1 MEYTNSPLVDFTQLS
16 PNHSGERDHS
26 IDRITPHCYVGQV
39 TVERMGR
46 GWASPGGTSANYG
59 IGYDAKVGLYVE
71 EKNRAWTSSSPDNDH
86 RAVTIE
92 CASDSTSPY
101 AFKDD
106 VYNKLIDLCTDI
118 CKRNG
123 KTKLL
128 WFGNKTQTLKY
139 NPEPDEMVL
148 TVHRWFT
155 SKSCPGNWMYYRMGD
170 LATKV
175 TERLSGS
182 SSEVKKEETTETVKD
197 NGIKYYVQVGAFTQK
212 ESADEMVS
220 KLKAAGFDATIKTE
234 EDTTVKQE
242 VTKPAEEPLKVGD
255 VVKLQKNAPCYGK
268 TTGFSAW
275 VYNATLYVREIK
287 GWRVVISTRKTGA
300 VTGAVDK
307 KYLTKI

>member
-1 MEYTNSPLVDFTQLS
+1 MEYTNSSLVSFTQLS
-16 PNHSGERDHS
+16 PNHSGKRTHS

-39 TVERMGR
+39 SVERMGR
-46 GWASPGGTSANYG
+46 GWAEPGDTSANYG

-71 EKNRAWTSSSPDNDH
+71 EKNRAWTSSSAENDQ

-92 CASDSTSPY
+92 CASDSESPY
-101 AFKDD
+101 EFKDD

-128 WFGNKTQTLKY
+128 WFGDKTKTLKY

-148 TVHRWFT
+148 TVHRWFVG
-155 SKSCPGNWMYYRMGD
+155 KSCPGNWMYYRMGD

-175 TERLSGS
+175 TERLGT
-182 SSEVKKEETTETVKD
+182 SSEKIDNNDVK
-197 NGIKYYVQVGAFTQK
+197 YHVQVGVYSER
-212 ESADEMVS
+212 ESADEMIN
-220 KLKAAGFDATIKTE
+220 KLKAAGFDAIIKIE
-234 EDTTVKQE
+234 SE
-242 VTKPAEEPLKVGD
+242 PAAKHETSESVIESLKIGD
-255 VVKLQKNAPCYGK
+255 AVKLQKDAPSYGK
-268 TTGFSAW
+268 TTGFNSW

-287 GWRVVISTRKTGA
+287 GWRVVISTQKAGA

-307 KYLTKI
+307 KYLIKV